1 MSTIAFEEVGQALN
15 DWYKI
20 IKHFYFFS
28 GMYEFHQKR
37 YVKAIIGLGTMK
49 QIHLKV
55 FKCPSIGGVS
65 MKKRT
70 VLITAAILGLLL
82 FSAGNDFGTKEN
94 GWFGISKDFQTAEN
108 GALG

>member
-1 MSTIAFEEVGQALN
+1 
-15 DWYKI
+15 
-20 IKHFYFFS
+20 
-28 GMYEFHQKR
+28 
-37 YVKAIIGLGTMK
+37 
-49 QIHLKV
+49 
-55 FKCPSIGGVS
+55 
-65 MKKRT
+65 MKKHT